1 MGLEISQ
8 LCDRKTTNIA
18 RSQIGFIDFV
28 VLPYFDALASLM
40 PGMYFA
46 VDQMKQNKEQWS
58 VAIEECEKQREEKGN
73 ETV

>member
-1 MGLEISQ
+1 
-8 LCDRKTTNIA
+8 
-18 RSQIGFIDFV
+18 
-28 VLPYFDALASLM
+28 M